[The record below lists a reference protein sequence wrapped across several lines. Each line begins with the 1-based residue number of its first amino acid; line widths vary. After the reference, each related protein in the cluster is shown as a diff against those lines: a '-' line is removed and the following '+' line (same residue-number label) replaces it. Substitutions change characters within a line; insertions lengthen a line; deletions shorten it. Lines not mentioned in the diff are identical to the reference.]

1 MSKIVMS
8 LPEGMIKTGV
18 NGAFI
23 SLVCYVLLQF
33 LSAFLICREI
43 AGEEMLYPMV
53 CLSAGISAFAGCW
66 YGTAR
71 SKKGGV
77 LGAATVVVVF
87 LALTVTIGFLCGKVG
102 VVGNGLVGVGVSMS
116 VGGLAAALFSAMKGE
131 GAGAKRERGKRRRD
145 KRR

>member
-1 MSKIVMS
+1 MSKIVLS

-18 NGAFI
+18 SGAFI

-66 YGTAR
+66 YGTVR
-71 SKKGGV
+71 SKTGGV
-77 LGAATVVVVF
+77 LGAATVVIVF
-87 LALTVTIGFLCGKVG
+87 LALTVAIGLLCGKIG
-102 VVGNGLVGVGVSMS
+102 AVGNGLVGVGVSMS
-116 VGGLAAALFSAMKGE
+116 VGGLAAALFSAVKGN
-131 GAGAKRERGKRRRD
+131 GTGVKRDRGKRKRD

>member
-1 MSKIVMS
+1 MSKIVLS

-18 NGAFI
+18 SGAFI

-66 YGTAR
+66 YGTVC
-71 SKKGGV
+71 SQKGGV
-77 LGAATVVVVF
+77 LGAATVVIVF
-87 LALTVTIGFLCGKVG
+87 LALTVAIGLLCGKIG
-102 VVGNGLVGVGVSMS
+102 AVGNGLVGVGVSMS
-116 VGGLAAALFSAMKGE
+116 VGGLAAALFSAVKGK
-131 GAGAKRERGKRRRD
+131 GTGVKRGRGKRRRD

>member
-1 MSKIVMS
+1 MSKIVLS

-18 NGAFI
+18 SGAFI

-33 LSAFLICREI
+33 LSAFLICRET

-66 YGTAR
+66 CGTVR
-71 SKKGGV
+71 SKTGGV
-77 LGAATVVVVF
+77 LGAATVVIVF
-87 LALTVTIGFLCGKVG
+87 LALTVAIGLLCGKIG
-102 VVGNGLVGVGVSMS
+102 AVGNGLVGVGVSMS
-116 VGGLAAALFSAMKGE
+116 VGGLAAALFSAVKGK
-131 GAGAKRERGKRRRD
+131 GTGVKRDRGKRRRD

>member
-77 LGAATVVVVF
+77 LGAATVVIVF
-87 LALTVTIGFLCGKVG
+87 LALTVMIGLLCGKVG
-102 VVGNGLVGVGVSMS
+102 AVGNGLVGVGVSMS
-116 VGGLAAALFSAMKGE
+116 VGGLSAALFSAVKGE
-131 GAGAKRERGKRRRD
+131 GAGVKRERGKRRRE

>member
-77 LGAATVVVVF
+77 LGAATVVIVF
-87 LALTVTIGFLCGKVG
+87 LALTVMIGLLCGKVG
-102 VVGNGLVGVGVSMS
+102 AVGNGLVGVGVSMS
-116 VGGLAAALFSAMKGE
+116 VGGLAAALFTAVKGE
-131 GAGAKRERGKRRRD
+131 GVGVKRERGKRRRE